1 MTEIEKINDNEK
13 DEITKYAIAISTGL
27 IRRYE
32 YYYLVEHPDEFAR
45 DVFDL
50 AEALYDRRKDL
61 YD

>member
-1 MTEIEKINDNEK
+1 MEIERINDSEK

-27 IRRYE
+27 IYRYE
-32 YYYLVEHPDEFAR
+32 YHYLVDHPDEFAR

-50 AEALYDRRKDL
+50 AEALYDRRKDC